1 MLNQFAQ
8 LPMTFMMPVIAMKMN
23 NQRPLVIAFTILFLV
38 GFTALQFNHIVLIVI
53 GMIATGLAGGAAF
66 SLCMLF
72 FSLRART
79 NDDAIKLSG
88 FSQSVGYF
96 IAAIGPVLMGY
107 LNDVTGTYTTSF
119 MMFYA
124 IAICMFI
131 FGMIASKN
139 EYV

>member
-1 MLNQFAQ
+1 
-8 LPMTFMMPVIAMKMN
+8 
-23 NQRPLVIAFTILFLV
+23 
-38 GFTALQFNHIVLIVI
+38 
-53 GMIATGLAGGAAF
+53 MIATGLADGAVF

-79 NDDAIKLSG
+79 NEDAIKLSG

-96 IAAIGPVLMGY
+96 IAAIGLVLMGY

-119 MMFYA
+119 MRFYV

>member
-1 MLNQFAQ
+1 M
-8 LPMTFMMPVIAMKMN
+8 
-23 NQRPLVIAFTILFLV
+23 
-38 GFTALQFNHIVLIVI
+38 IV
-53 GMIATGLAGGAAF
+53 TGLAGGTAF

-79 NDDAIKLSG
+79 NEDAIKLSG
-88 FSQSVGYF
+88 FSQSIGYIF
-96 IAAIGPVLMGY
+96 AAIGPVLMGY
-107 LNDVTGTYTTSF
+107 LNDMTGTYTTSF
-119 MMFYA
+119 IMFYI